1 MNALRLVLRLRLL
14 CCRLAIALLWI
25 VIFVGMA
32 AAERTCGSDFDDV
45 ASSALLAPTVVEGR
59 VKRVLYQTGEPNSTE
74 AGVSAV
80 FDHLRLY
87 KGQLMHNVS
96 SIEVG
101 YFGISADAEACVAP
115 VPDRRL
121 YILFLRQDNI
131 QTDASS
137 TNVSSVEKDVRRRRE
152 RYRLSAFPVRRSRRN
167 LATVLE
173 YTNCTRCGMW
183 HVLIISSIHFVV
195 FSTLYNFICTRTVYS
210 LHLVVQVQSGANIKS
225 ETWITKQISVYVL
238 PLV

>member
-59 VKRVLYQTGEPNSTE
+59 VKRVLYQTGEPNSTK

-121 YILFLRQDNI
+121 YILFLRQDNN

-183 HVLIISSIHFVV
+183 HVLVISSRTSILS
-195 FSTLYNFICTRTVYS
+195 FSARFTTSSVHLLSIVYILLSKFNLGQILKVKRRSQSRSVCTFY
-210 LHLVVQVQSGANIKS
+210 L
-225 ETWITKQISVYVL
+225 
-238 PLV
+238 